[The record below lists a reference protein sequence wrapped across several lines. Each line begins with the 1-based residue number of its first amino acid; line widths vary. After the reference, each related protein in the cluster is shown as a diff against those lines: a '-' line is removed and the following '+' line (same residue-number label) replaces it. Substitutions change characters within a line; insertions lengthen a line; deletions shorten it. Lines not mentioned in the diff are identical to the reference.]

1 MCLTAWHSHTRMSF
15 YILKTKE
22 FANSK
27 DPKRV
32 LYLMKRGSVPE
43 EDRKHI
49 ISLKCSSVQ
58 KVKELSELMAYLAV
72 NTADSSHEIQPYI
85 IKQITWT
92 EAVLAFGVD
101 NDTETSDSS
110 D

>member
-1 MCLTAWHSHTRMSF
+1 MSF

-22 FANSK
+22 FANSQ

-43 EDRKHI
+43 EERKHVI
-49 ISLKCSSVQ
+49 NLRCSSIQ

-72 NTADSSHEIQPYI
+72 NTADSSHVVQPYI
-85 IKQITWT
+85 LKQITWT
-92 EAVLAFGVD
+92 EAVLVFGVD
-101 NDTETSDSS
+101 HDTETSDSGN
-110 D
+110 